1 MEQGTLVGTI
11 LAWFMLL
18 FAMTFNFA
26 TLSINAGNVQYFWD
40 TPSLMIVFG
49 GTIAST
55 FISHPM
61 GDAKGFLGIIGK
73 SWKPN
78 SVQLVETLTLIIDV
92 SKIARKNILAIE
104 VHNYSTNSSDLSCI
118 PFLTLGYN
126 EEQDDVQEPHPSMTL
141 PNSYLHTNFKISSS
155 GEDLILSD
163 DQGNVQDSIYSGEIE
178 TDMSFGR
185 YMEGETWNLF
195 AEPTPN
201 SSNSTQAYLGAL
213 SLPIFSIPSSF
224 YDQGQE
230 ITVSLSNSEPSSVIH
245 FTLDGTEPTINSL
258 TFEYP
263 IQVNSSTVIRAR
275 AFLDEWLPSKTESK
289 TYIFGVD

>member
-78 SVQLVETLTLIIDV
+78 SVQLVETLTLIVDV

-104 VHNYSTNSSDLSCI
+104 DAL
-118 PFLTLGYN
+118 
-126 EEQDDVQEPHPSMTL
+126 PS
-141 PNSYLHTNFKISSS
+141 
-155 GEDLILSD
+155 
-163 DQGNVQDSIYSGEIE
+163 IE
-178 TDMSFGR
+178 
-185 YMEGETWNLF
+185 NLF
-195 AEPTPN
+195 LRGGLRLVVDRSDREAIVNMMAHEVKYTMAGKDNEIAVVGTMASLCP
-201 SSNSTQAYLGAL
+201 AWGMLGTLVGLVLLLQNLDDPSAIGPAMAVAL
-213 SLPIFSIPSSF
+213 ITTFYGSLFANTIFSPAKKKLELYAGEQKVLMEMIRDGVL
-224 YDQGQE
+224 YIEGGQRPDFIE
-230 ITVSLSNSEPSSVIH
+230 NDLMNYLPPAQKTMYEALK
-245 FTLDGTEPTINSL
+245 
-258 TFEYP
+258 FEGGGEGAA
-263 IQVNSSTVIRAR
+263 VA
-275 AFLDEWLPSKTESK
+275 EGGEE
-289 TYIFGVD
+289 

>member
-1 MEQGTLVGTI
+1 MEQGTLIGTI

-26 TLSINAGNVQYFWD
+26 TLSINAGNVMYFWD

-104 VHNYSTNSSDLSCI
+104 DAL
-118 PFLTLGYN
+118 
-126 EEQDDVQEPHPSMTL
+126 PS
-141 PNSYLHTNFKISSS
+141 
-155 GEDLILSD
+155 
-163 DQGNVQDSIYSGEIE
+163 IE
-178 TDMSFGR
+178 
-185 YMEGETWNLF
+185 NLF
-195 AEPTPN
+195 LRGGLRLVVDRSDREAIVNMMAHEVKYTMAGKDNEIAVVGTMASLCP
-201 SSNSTQAYLGAL
+201 AWGMLGTLVGLVLLLQNLDDPSAIGPAMAVAL
-213 SLPIFSIPSSF
+213 ITTFYGSLFANTIFSPAKKKLELYAGEEKVLMEMIRDGVL
-224 YDQGQE
+224 YIEGGQRPDFIE
-230 ITVSLSNSEPSSVIH
+230 NDLMNYLPPVQKTMYEALK
-245 FTLDGTEPTINSL
+245 
-258 TFEYP
+258 FEGGGE
-263 IQVNSSTVIRAR
+263 A
-275 AFLDEWLPSKTESK
+275 AAEGGE
-289 TYIFGVD
+289 

>member
-78 SVQLVETLTLIIDV
+78 SVQLVETLTLIVDV

-104 VHNYSTNSSDLSCI
+104 DAL
-118 PFLTLGYN
+118 
-126 EEQDDVQEPHPSMTL
+126 PS
-141 PNSYLHTNFKISSS
+141 
-155 GEDLILSD
+155 
-163 DQGNVQDSIYSGEIE
+163 IE
-178 TDMSFGR
+178 
-185 YMEGETWNLF
+185 NLF
-195 AEPTPN
+195 LRGGLRLVVDRSDREAIVNMMAHEVKYTMAGKDNEIAVVGTMASLCP
-201 SSNSTQAYLGAL
+201 AWGMLGTLVGLVLLLQNLDDPSAIGPAMAVAL
-213 SLPIFSIPSSF
+213 ITTFYGSLFANTIFSPAKKKLELYAGEEKVLMEMIRDGVL
-224 YDQGQE
+224 YIEGGQRPDFIE
-230 ITVSLSNSEPSSVIH
+230 NDLMNYLPPAQKTMYEALK
-245 FTLDGTEPTINSL
+245 
-258 TFEYP
+258 FEGGGE
-263 IQVNSSTVIRAR
+263 VA
-275 AFLDEWLPSKTESK
+275 AAEGGEE
-289 TYIFGVD
+289 

>member
-26 TLSINAGNVQYFWD
+26 TLSINAGNVMYFWD
-40 TPSLMIVFG
+40 TPSLLIVFG

-104 VHNYSTNSSDLSCI
+104 DAL
-118 PFLTLGYN
+118 
-126 EEQDDVQEPHPSMTL
+126 PS
-141 PNSYLHTNFKISSS
+141 
-155 GEDLILSD
+155 
-163 DQGNVQDSIYSGEIE
+163 IE
-178 TDMSFGR
+178 
-185 YMEGETWNLF
+185 NLF
-195 AEPTPN
+195 LRGGLRLVVDRSDREAIVNMMAHEVKYTMAGKDNEIAVVGTMASLCP
-201 SSNSTQAYLGAL
+201 AWGMLGTLVGLVLLLQNLDDPSAIGPAMAVAL
-213 SLPIFSIPSSF
+213 ITTFYGSLFANTIFSPAKKKLEL
-224 YDQGQE
+224 YQGE
-230 ITVSLSNSEPSSVIH
+230 EKVLMEMIR
-245 FTLDGTEPTINSL
+245 DGVLYIEGGQRPDFIENDLMNYLPPAQKTMYEAL
-258 TFEYP
+258 KFEGGDG
-263 IQVNSSTVIRAR
+263 A
-275 AFLDEWLPSKTESK
+275 AAAE
-289 TYIFGVD
+289 GGA

>member
-61 GDAKGFLGIIGK
+61 GDAKGFLGYIGK

-104 VHNYSTNSSDLSCI
+104 DAL
-118 PFLTLGYN
+118 
-126 EEQDDVQEPHPSMTL
+126 PS
-141 PNSYLHTNFKISSS
+141 
-155 GEDLILSD
+155 
-163 DQGNVQDSIYSGEIE
+163 IE
-178 TDMSFGR
+178 
-185 YMEGETWNLF
+185 NLF
-195 AEPTPN
+195 LRGGLRLVVDRADREAIVNMMAHEVKYTMAGKDNEIAVVGTMASLCP
-201 SSNSTQAYLGAL
+201 AWGMLGTLVGLVLLLQNLDDPSAIGPAMAVAL
-213 SLPIFSIPSSF
+213 ITTFYGSLFANTIFSPAKKKLELYAGEEKVLMEMIRDGVL
-224 YDQGQE
+224 YIEGGQRPDFIE
-230 ITVSLSNSEPSSVIH
+230 NDLMNYLPPVQKTMYEALK
-245 FTLDGTEPTINSL
+245 
-258 TFEYP
+258 FEGGGE
-263 IQVNSSTVIRAR
+263 A
-275 AFLDEWLPSKTESK
+275 AAEGGE
-289 TYIFGVD
+289 

>member
-78 SVQLVETLTLIIDV
+78 SVQLVETLTLIVDV

-104 VHNYSTNSSDLSCI
+104 DAL
-118 PFLTLGYN
+118 
-126 EEQDDVQEPHPSMTL
+126 PS
-141 PNSYLHTNFKISSS
+141 I
-155 GEDLILSD
+155 D
-163 DQGNVQDSIYSGEIE
+163 
-178 TDMSFGR
+178 
-185 YMEGETWNLF
+185 NLF
-195 AEPTPN
+195 LRGGLRLVVDRADREAIVNMMAHEVKYTMAGKDNEIAVVGTMASLCP
-201 SSNSTQAYLGAL
+201 AWGMLGTLVGLVLLLQNLDDPSAIGPAMAVAL
-213 SLPIFSIPSSF
+213 ITTFYGSLFANTIFSPAKKKLELYAGEEKVLMEMIRDGVL
-224 YDQGQE
+224 YIEGGQRPDFIE
-230 ITVSLSNSEPSSVIH
+230 NDLMNYLPPVQKTMYEALK
-245 FTLDGTEPTINSL
+245 
-258 TFEYP
+258 FEGGGE
-263 IQVNSSTVIRAR
+263 A
-275 AFLDEWLPSKTESK
+275 AAEGGE
-289 TYIFGVD
+289 

>member
-26 TLSINAGNVQYFWD
+26 TLSVNAGNVMYFWD

-78 SVQLVETLTLIIDV
+78 SVQLVETLTLIVDV

-104 VHNYSTNSSDLSCI
+104 DAL
-118 PFLTLGYN
+118 
-126 EEQDDVQEPHPSMTL
+126 PS
-141 PNSYLHTNFKISSS
+141 
-155 GEDLILSD
+155 
-163 DQGNVQDSIYSGEIE
+163 IE
-178 TDMSFGR
+178 
-185 YMEGETWNLF
+185 NLF
-195 AEPTPN
+195 LRGGLRLVVDRSDREAIVNMMAHEVKYTMAGKDNEIAVVGTMASLCP
-201 SSNSTQAYLGAL
+201 AWGMLGTLVGLVLLLQNLDDPSAIGPAMAVAL
-213 SLPIFSIPSSF
+213 ITTFYGSLFANTIFSPAKKKLELYAGEQKVLMEMIRDGVL
-224 YDQGQE
+224 YIEGGQRPDFIE
-230 ITVSLSNSEPSSVIH
+230 NDLMNYLPPVQKTMYEALK
-245 FTLDGTEPTINSL
+245 
-258 TFEYP
+258 FEGGGE
-263 IQVNSSTVIRAR
+263 A
-275 AFLDEWLPSKTESK
+275 AAEGGE
-289 TYIFGVD
+289 

>member
-26 TLSINAGNVQYFWD
+26 TLSINAGNVMYFWD

-104 VHNYSTNSSDLSCI
+104 DAL
-118 PFLTLGYN
+118 
-126 EEQDDVQEPHPSMTL
+126 PS
-141 PNSYLHTNFKISSS
+141 
-155 GEDLILSD
+155 
-163 DQGNVQDSIYSGEIE
+163 IE
-178 TDMSFGR
+178 
-185 YMEGETWNLF
+185 NLF
-195 AEPTPN
+195 LRGGLRLVVDRSDREAIVNMMAHEVKYTMAGKDNEIAVVGTMASLCP
-201 SSNSTQAYLGAL
+201 AWGMLGTLVGLVLLLQNLDDPSAIGPAMAVAL
-213 SLPIFSIPSSF
+213 ITTFYGSLFANTIFSPAKKKLELYAGEQKVLMEMIRDGVL
-224 YDQGQE
+224 YIEGGQRPDFIE
-230 ITVSLSNSEPSSVIH
+230 NDLMNYLPPVQKTMYEALK
-245 FTLDGTEPTINSL
+245 
-258 TFEYP
+258 FEGGGE
-263 IQVNSSTVIRAR
+263 A
-275 AFLDEWLPSKTESK
+275 AAEGGE
-289 TYIFGVD
+289 